1 MAMMKHALVAGSL
14 SLLVGTTVGCGGRAP
29 TDASVAEFCG
39 AHKSLLSINAA
50 QEMSPSGALEAA
62 GEWGEALAD
71 VGTPEDI
78 PDQARKGFEV
88 TVRNLEILGDLDP
101 DNPEESLE
109 DVTKPSAEDM
119 MAVNVYTQY
128 VSTTCPVDAS
138 DLELLQ

>member
-1 MAMMKHALVAGSL
+1 MAMVKHALVAGSMA
-14 SLLVGTTVGCGGRAP
+14 LLVGTTVGCGGSPP
-29 TDASVAEFCG
+29 TDASVEEFCG
-39 AHKSLLSINAA
+39 ADKSLLSITAA
-50 QEMSPSGALEAA
+50 RDESPSGAMQAA

-71 VGTPEDI
+71 VGTPEGI